1 MTIDNDMCDNNSK
14 GNLKSVTNFLNPA
27 QLNSID
33 KGKLDQEVTN
43 FFPIKKKKSF
53 YFGQGYH
60 PFRHY

>member
-14 GNLKSVTNFLNPA
+14 GNLKSVTNFLN
-27 QLNSID
+27 LFLSTNR
-33 KGKLDQEVTN
+33 KGKSWIKVTN